1 MFKHKGLKVNAE
13 DAALPKNR
21 KDLFLTV
28 LKDDFYLLAEISLL
42 LFLFS
47 LPLAGAFAFEFVLLA
62 GQSSVTAQ
70 KVFSIC
76 FYLALAEIPL
86 WGVRYIGRYAAFG
99 VMKKRAHNEGGYVTE
114 LFFEFMKKGALRGF
128 AIGAIL
134 GAVIFLW
141 QIGCAFLLS
150 VSDNSILKGLGIGGA
165 TVLFLIAYGAAEN
178 FLAGDVFYE
187 LSFLG
192 CLKNSFV
199 FCLAAFPVAAL
210 HFAINM
216 GLPLILTFV
225 SYYSLIGVGL
235 LWAFWADGVSC
246 FAATLY
252 SHKLFDKYI
261 NSVYYTDYI
270 KKGLSREE
278 KEKKNG

>member
-1 MFKHKGLKVNAE
+1 MFKHKELKAKTE

-21 KDLFLTV
+21 KELFLTV
-28 LKDDFYLLAEISLL
+28 IKDDFYLLAEISVL

-47 LPLAGAFAFEFVLLA
+47 LPLAGAFAFELTLLA
-62 GQSSVTAQ
+62 HVSNITAQ

-76 FYLALAEIPL
+76 FYLGLAEIPL

-99 VMKKRAHNEGGYVTE
+99 VMKRRAHNEGGYVKE
-114 LFFEFMKKGALRGF
+114 VFFDFLKSGALRGF

-141 QIGCAFLLS
+141 QIGCSFLLS
-150 VSDNSILKGLGIGGA
+150 FSDNSLLKGLGIGGA
-165 TVLFLIAYGAAEN
+165 TLVFLIVYGAAEN

-187 LSFLG
+187 LTFVGSLR
-192 CLKNSFV
+192 NSFS
-199 FCLAAFPVAAL
+199 FCFAGFPLATV
-210 HFAINM
+210 HFLINM
-216 GLPLILTFV
+216 ALPLILTFV
-225 SYYSLIGVGL
+225 SYFSLIGIGL
-235 LWAFWADGVSC
+235 VWALWADGVSC

-252 SHKLFDKYI
+252 SHTLFDKYI

-270 KKGLSREE
+270 NKGLSREE
-278 KEKKNG
+278 KERKDG

>member
-1 MFKHKGLKVNAE
+1 MFKHKGLKVNEE

-128 AIGAIL
+128 AIGRSSA
-134 GAVIFLW
+134 
-141 QIGCAFLLS
+141 
-150 VSDNSILKGLGIGGA
+150 
-165 TVLFLIAYGAAEN
+165 
-178 FLAGDVFYE
+178 
-187 LSFLG
+187 
-192 CLKNSFV
+192 
-199 FCLAAFPVAAL
+199 
-210 HFAINM
+210 
-216 GLPLILTFV
+216 
-225 SYYSLIGVGL
+225 
-235 LWAFWADGVSC
+235 
-246 FAATLY
+246 
-252 SHKLFDKYI
+252 
-261 NSVYYTDYI
+261 
-270 KKGLSREE
+270 R
-278 KEKKNG
+278 

>member
-1 MFKHKGLKVNAE
+1 MFKHKELKVNAE
-13 DAALPKNR
+13 DASLPKNR
-21 KDLFLTV
+21 KELFLTV
-28 LKDDFYLLAEISLL
+28 LKDDFYLLAEISVL

-47 LPLAGAFAFEFVLLA
+47 LPLAGAFAFELTLFA

-76 FYLALAEIPL
+76 FYLGLAEVPL

-99 VMKKRAHNEGGYVTE
+99 VMKRRAHNEGGYVKE
-114 LFFEFMKKGALRGF
+114 IFFDYLKKGALNGF
-128 AIGAIL
+128 LIGVIL
-134 GAVIFLW
+134 GVVIFLW

-150 VSDNSILKGLGIGGA
+150 FSDNALLKGLGIGGA
-165 TVLFLIAYGAAEN
+165 TLVFLVVYGAAEN

-187 LSFLG
+187 LTFLG
-192 CLKNSFV
+192 CLRNAFSFC
-199 FCLAAFPVAAL
+199 FAAFPLAAL
-210 HFAINM
+210 HFFVNL

-225 SYYSLIGVGL
+225 SYYSLIGIGL
-235 LWAFWADGVSC
+235 LWALWADGVSC

-261 NSVYYTDYI
+261 NSVYYADYI
-270 KKGLSREE
+270 NKGLSREE
-278 KEKKNG
+278 KEKKDG